1 MDAGS
6 VSTRTTATNAKPRG
20 LLASM
25 GCPADGTGGRRRRY
39 MSEMIDKAALI
50 RSLASLARLAKSDAQ
65 QALLGRVY
73 YIITH
78 FPEEDVVSRR
88 KVKELIF
95 SGLELDTDADKEY
108 LCVLIDELED

>member
-1 MDAGS
+1 MS
-6 VSTRTTATNAKPRG
+6 KMINQAT
-20 LLASM
+20 LM
-25 GCPADGTGGRRRRY
+25 
-39 MSEMIDKAALI
+39 
-50 RSLASLARLAKSDAQ
+50 RSLAPLARLAKSDVQ

-73 YIITH
+73 YIVTH
-78 FPEEDVVSRR
+78 SPEEDVVSKR